1 MNTLSLIPLEY
12 VLNVF
17 RQHPHVHKGVLDA
30 LADDI
35 FTRIMEL
42 NKKIT
47 DMLDEHKDI
56 LYFKA
61 LFGL

>member
-1 MNTLSLIPLEY
+1 MF
-12 VLNVF
+12 F
-17 RQHPHVHKGVLDA
+17 RQHSHVHKGVLDV

-61 LFGL
+61 LFGLWMILKETCDGEFI